1 MNGVEYLLDTN
12 FILGMLKSAPDVVDA
27 VRTRQLKASQCAFS
41 AVTRMELLGF
51 PGITPAEES
60 LIRSRLGQLSYL
72 PIEMAIEDRAIAL
85 RRTRRVKLPDAIIA
99 ATTLCHGLELLSLD
113 ADLQTLVRNTMGQI

>member
-41 AVTRMELLGF
+41 AVRRMELLGF
-51 PGITPAEES
+51 PGVTPDEES

-99 ATTLCHGLELLSLD
+99 ATALCHGLELLSLD
-113 ADLQTLVRNTMGQI
+113 ADLQTLVRNTMGRI